1 MFRHVVLLEFDEGT
15 TDEHVAA
22 VAAQLRE
29 LPDRIPAL
37 RSYRVGR
44 DLGLA
49 PGNAHLAVLA
59 EFDDIDGYL
68 SYRDD
73 PAHRRIIDEMI
84 LPHLR
89 TRSAAQFDDEQPG

>member
-1 MFRHVVLLEFDEGT
+1 MFRHVVLLEFDEAT
-15 TDEHVAA
+15 TTEHVGA
-22 VAAQLRE
+22 VAEQLRE
-29 LPDRIPAL
+29 LPGRIPAL

-49 PGNAHLAVLA
+49 SDNAHLAVIA

-89 TRSAAQFDDEQPG
+89 SRSAAQFDDEQST

>member
-15 TDEHVAA
+15 TDEHVAS

-49 PGNAHLAVLA
+49 PG
-59 EFDDIDGYL
+59 
-68 SYRDD
+68 
-73 PAHRRIIDEMI
+73 
-84 LPHLR
+84 
-89 TRSAAQFDDEQPG
+89 T

>member
-1 MFRHVVLLEFDEGT
+1 MFRHVVLLEFDEATG
-15 TDEHVAA
+15 DDHIGSIAE
-22 VAAQLRE
+22 QLRE
-29 LPDRIPAL
+29 LPARIPAL

-49 PGNAHLAVLA
+49 PGNAHLAVVA

-73 PAHRRIIDEMI
+73 PAHRRIIDEMV

-89 TRSAAQFDDEQPG
+89 ARSAAQFDDEKAD